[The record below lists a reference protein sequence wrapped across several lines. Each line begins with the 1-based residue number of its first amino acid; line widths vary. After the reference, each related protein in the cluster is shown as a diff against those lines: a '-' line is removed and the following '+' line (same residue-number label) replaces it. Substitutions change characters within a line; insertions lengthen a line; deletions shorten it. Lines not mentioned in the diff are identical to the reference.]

1 MRPERAVER
10 PAGDLAVAPSRRLGR
25 LVGKPSESSREIAL
39 PTMIPANL
47 LTFYLLSDRSLA
59 WAAPLG

>member
-25 LVGKPSESSREIAL
+25 LVGKSSESSRAIAW
-39 PTMIPANL
+39 PTMISADL
-47 LTFYLLSDRSLA
+47 LTFYLVSDRSLA
-59 WAAPLG
+59 SAAPLG